1 MIVET
6 EQTKVVAL
14 KGLRMRVQLWG
25 IIAANALTISQ
36 AMAQQPS
43 DQPSGAAPIPIVGR
57 TAALIAAEGQRTGTL
72 QTYQDRNLVAEHD
85 YYLWR
90 DGCYI
95 RQMSGNFVSVLLAS
109 CR

>member
-1 MIVET
+1 
-6 EQTKVVAL
+6 
-14 KGLRMRVQLWG
+14 MRVQLLG

-57 TAALIAAEGQRTGTL
+57 TAAVIAAEGQRTGTL
-72 QTYQDRNLVAEHD
+72 QTYQDDPHLVAEHY

-90 DGCYI
+90 DGCYL
-95 RQMSGNFVSVLLAS
+95 RQTSGDFVSVPLAS